1 MVIWMATCLTSVSKV
16 CTESE
21 NDVTS
26 NGGILGQDLS
36 LRILHAQNLLSPSH
50 NGAEIVSQLTPEE
63 MCLRIIRRECA
74 RRTFWLVHMIELLR
88 ATFTRRP
95 MMYKKED
102 LEGVRLPCD
111 AASFDLALEAE
122 PGLFFLLSFLLR
134 HDRGYTK

>member
-1 MVIWMATCLTSVSKV
+1 MVIWMATCLTSVSKI

-63 MCLRIIRRECA
+63 M
-74 RRTFWLVHMIELLR
+74 
-88 ATFTRRP
+88 
-95 MMYKKED
+95 
-102 LEGVRLPCD
+102 
-111 AASFDLALEAE
+111 
-122 PGLFFLLSFLLR
+122 
-134 HDRGYTK
+134 